1 MIGSTIATL
10 QDNSAHGEDN
20 FLLLD
25 LGDDAFLDAVMD
37 GVTGHGGEEASQSLV
52 DALSAASINSPEDVV
67 KVLEEVNDD
76 FYQVGGG
83 RFLLT
88 TVSILLCLGDRL
100 HVIGAGDSPVFQ
112 VGESSIKQL
121 TGRMGGFLHVGV
133 AKAIGANA
141 QLEGLSRAEL
151 PVEPNIRMVLATD
164 GITDNMLTDELSD
177 IVRAAGTPEEAAEK
191 VNSTIE
197 SRLKEGRVPDPLG
210 RRYRHDDRT
219 AIFRFFNS

>member
-25 LGDDAFLDAVMD
+25 FGDIGFLDAVMD

-67 KVLEEVNDD
+67 KVLEEVNDEY
-76 FYQVGGG
+76 YQVGGG

-88 TVSILLCLGDRL
+88 TVSIVLCLGDRL

-112 VGESSIKQL
+112 VGENSTQQL
-121 TGRMGGFLHVGV
+121 TGRVGGFLHVGV
-133 AKAIGANA
+133 AKAIGANQ
-141 QLEGLSRAEL
+141 QLGDLSRTEL
-151 PVEPNIRMVLATD
+151 PVEPNTRLVLATD
-164 GITDNMLTDELSD
+164 GVTDNMLTDELSD
-177 IVRAAGTPEEAAEK
+177 IIRAAGTPEEAAEK

-197 SRLKEGRVPDPLG
+197 GRLEEGRVPEPLG
-210 RRYRHDDRT
+210 RRFRHDDRT
-219 AIFRFFNS
+219 AIFRFFSS

>member
-1 MIGSTIATL
+1 MIGSTKATL

-25 LGDDAFLDAVMD
+25 FGDKGFMDAVMD

-52 DALSAASINSPEDVV
+52 DALSAAAINSPEDVI

-76 FYQVGGG
+76 FYQIGGG

-88 TVSILLCLGDRL
+88 TVSIVLCLGDRL

-112 VGESSIKQL
+112 VGENSIQQL
-121 TGRMGGFLHVGV
+121 TGRVGGFLHVGV

-141 QLEGLSRAEL
+141 QLDGLSRSEL
-151 PVEPNIRMVLATD
+151 TVEPNTRLVLATD
-164 GITDNMLTDELSD
+164 GITDNMLTDELSE

-197 SRLKEGRVPDPLG
+197 SRLREGRVPDPLG